1 MSGDSHSKE
10 ISKLDLEITKL
21 SDQISTLNMEL
32 QKKKQLRR
40 RLVSQRLKGTE
51 KQKSDAETIVEKIER
66 KRKGKESKRILTRA
80 SERLT
85 MGTKTFN
92 KPCKKAD
99 YEKGAKRGK
108 YICSKASDGYRYR
121 PIGNPGDI
129 NYSNEDVVHAE
140 GKSFKHTIGGK
151 VGPRYGWDDIDRL
164 RQKQIR
170 EYESEIKKTI
180 KEEQMKPGGNVERA
194 VALMSRSRFLRQ
206 AQEEGEGI
214 IGDDDFKEPPEGAEP
229 EPEPSP
235 REDSRLENPS
245 WKPGTLVRTSAAPKA
260 SKKRKRRKKNKKRSK
275 KKKNTKNTKKR

>member
-1 MSGDSHSKE
+1 MSEGLKSSVQKRQSHDGSIK
-10 ISKLDLEITKL
+10 T
-21 SDQISTLNMEL
+21 N
-32 QKKKQLRR
+32 QK
-40 RLVSQRLKGTE
+40 
-51 KQKSDAETIVEKIER
+51 
-66 KRKGKESKRILTRA
+66 
-80 SERLT
+80 
-85 MGTKTFN
+85 
-92 KPCKKAD
+92 CKKSD

-170 EYESEIKKTI
+170 EYESEIKKLMV
-180 KEEQMKPGGNVERA
+180 EEQMKPGGNVERA
-194 VALMSRSRFLRQ
+194 VALMSGPRFRRE
-206 AQEEGEGI
+206 AQIEGEGL
-214 IGDDDFKEPPEGAEP
+214 IGDDDFKEPQEGAEP

-235 REDSRLENPS
+235 REDSRFENPS

-260 SKKRKRRKKNKKRSK
+260 SKGRKRKKKKKKRSK
-275 KKKNTKNTKKR
+275 KKKNTKNTKKQ

>member
-1 MSGDSHSKE
+1 MSGKLHSEE
-10 ISKLDLEITKL
+10 ISKLDLEIAKL

-66 KRKGKESKRILTRA
+66 KRKGKESERILTRA

-170 EYESEIKKTI
+170 EYESEIKKLMV
-180 KEEQMKPGGNVERA
+180 EEQMKPGGNVERA
-194 VALMSRSRFLRQ
+194 VALMSGPRFRRE
-206 AQEEGEGI
+206 AQIEGAVYL
-214 IGDDDFKEPPEGAEP
+214 DMPLSPQEGAEP

-235 REDSRLENPS
+235 REDSRFENPS

-260 SKKRKRRKKNKKRSK
+260 SKRRKRKKRKKKRSK